1 MAFNFKAF
9 AAGFMDDQARQIN
22 ERVAESREYKRELKE
37 NAEASKSK
45 ISKLKQL
52 KGLAASEIARIR
64 ALGVDD
70 EYINAAIAS
79 GPKGLFDLST
89 ALQEEASRR
98 NFRPGQKFDK
108 FEVESLIDITE
119 NFKYGDIDSQEFYE
133 MNTALTKPSLG
144 STKDSK
150 RGLFGTLLGLDL
162 DDAVRARLDEDAYF
176 DGYSVMDI
184 NELAKQEAYES
195 VAPGTYFSFA
205 PTQAFDASKALTNF
219 NLAVSRIESDLASDT
234 YQATVLTQAKQLI
247 ATNPDYADKDQAE
260 LAALLT
266 DREKNKRIFSQATI
280 LANNNPR
287 FVEELQPVLENYG
300 MDENAVEALRLD
312 AMADRELEVNLAN
325 IMLQS
330 APEQTRDV
338 GNRVR
343 FTSGNNIYEAV
354 VSEGD
359 VISLRLAGAPENI
372 DPRDIPEALRKIV
385 DEGGLSS
392 IKAAERVTGEEE
404 LTRDFDLPKPE
415 PATVPEPLESIPESV
430 EPRPRS
436 RGAGKT
442 WDQKYRGKFNASTG
456 EPIIVSKR
464 PEEDEV
470 TGAGRRRKS
479 SQDQWDNKYG
489 DTHDP
494 NTGYPIVE
502 GQETVEITE
511 ALTPKEGSDI
521 IDMQGMSD
529 EEMDNAF
536 DNLPIGAGYIN
547 EHGER
552 KFKDRE
558 R

>member
-22 ERVAESREYKRELKE
+22 ERVAEARQYKRELKE

-119 NFKYGDIDSQEFYE
+119 NFKYGDVDSQEFYE

-205 PTQAFDASKALTNF
+205 PTKAIDARTAVSQLQIEISRVDDDISTIDFTSKAEEIFDAPEKMKNYMIKGEPMS
-219 NLAVSRIESDLASDT
+219 IEE
-234 YQATVLTQAKQLI
+234 I
-247 ATNPDYADKDQAE
+247 
-260 LAALLT
+260 
-266 DREKNKRIFSQATI
+266 
-280 LANNNPR
+280 
-287 FVEELQPVLENYG
+287 
-300 MDENAVEALRLD
+300 ALRLREQEKVKRLVPIITAFAQSNPLYLETMGPIVTSTTNISED
-312 AMADRELEVNLAN
+312 QLEAIKYDVMSNEELETNLAN
-325 IMLQS
+325 LMLEK
-330 APEQTRDV
+330 APAQTRDV
-338 GNRVR
+338 GQRMR
-343 FTSGNNIYEAV
+343 FKAENPDGGVDDIEV
-354 VSEGD
+354 VVTEGD
-359 VISLRLAGAPENI
+359 VVSLKVNGNPLDTKLIPDKLKQIQELGGISSFKAAQLVTDAKGEQTTGLMSSLRPRARPADVEPI
-372 DPRDIPEALRKIV
+372 DE
-385 DEGGLSS
+385 DEDT
-392 IKAAERVTGEEE
+392 EV
-404 LTRDFDLPKPE
+404 
-415 PATVPEPLESIPESV
+415 SV
-430 EPRPRS
+430 EPEEEVLPAGRKLGERPIDKLVDFFS
-436 RGAGKT
+436 GRGEGLAEARRKAREKREGK
-442 WDQKYRGKFNASTG
+442 D
-456 EPIIVSKR
+456 V
-464 PEEDEV
+464 EEDTTTVDDSVEV
-470 TGAGRRRKS
+470 EYTESNPLDLSIMTEEEARDAYAKLKS
-479 SQDQWDNKYG
+479 G
-489 DTHDP
+489 DYFINPSSGTIH
-494 NTGYPIVE
+494 
-502 GQETVEITE
+502 
-511 ALTPKEGSDI
+511 PK
-521 IDMQGMSD
+521 
-529 EEMDNAF
+529 
-536 DNLPIGAGYIN
+536 P
-547 EHGER
+547 
-552 KFKDRE
+552 
-558 R
+558 

>member
-22 ERVAESREYKRELKE
+22 ERVAEARQYKRELKE

-119 NFKYGDIDSQEFYE
+119 NFKYGDVDSQEFYE

-205 PTQAFDASKALTNF
+205 PTKAIDARTAVSQLQIEISRVDDDISTIDFTSKAEEIFDAPEKMKNYMIKGEPMS
-219 NLAVSRIESDLASDT
+219 IEE
-234 YQATVLTQAKQLI
+234 I
-247 ATNPDYADKDQAE
+247 
-260 LAALLT
+260 
-266 DREKNKRIFSQATI
+266 
-280 LANNNPR
+280 
-287 FVEELQPVLENYG
+287 
-300 MDENAVEALRLD
+300 ALRLREQEKVKRLVPIITAFAQSNPLYLETMGPIVTSTTNISED
-312 AMADRELEVNLAN
+312 QLEAIKYDVMSNEELETNLAN
-325 IMLQS
+325 LMLEK
-330 APEQTRDV
+330 APAQTRDV
-338 GNRVR
+338 GQRMR
-343 FTSGNNIYEAV
+343 FKAENPDGGVDDIEV
-354 VSEGD
+354 VVTEGD
-359 VISLRLAGAPENI
+359 VVSLKVNGDPLDTKLIPDKLKQIQELGGISSFKAAQLVTDAKGEQTTGLMSSLRPRARPADVEPI
-372 DPRDIPEALRKIV
+372 DE
-385 DEGGLSS
+385 DEDT
-392 IKAAERVTGEEE
+392 EV
-404 LTRDFDLPKPE
+404 
-415 PATVPEPLESIPESV
+415 SV
-430 EPRPRS
+430 EPKEEVLPAGRKPGERPIDKLVDFFS
-436 RGAGKT
+436 GRGEGLAEARRKAREKREGK
-442 WDQKYRGKFNASTG
+442 D
-456 EPIIVSKR
+456 V
-464 PEEDEV
+464 EEDTTTVDDSVEV
-470 TGAGRRRKS
+470 EYTESNPLDLSIMTEEEARDAYAKLKS
-479 SQDQWDNKYG
+479 G
-489 DTHDP
+489 DYFINPSSGTIH
-494 NTGYPIVE
+494 
-502 GQETVEITE
+502 
-511 ALTPKEGSDI
+511 PK
-521 IDMQGMSD
+521 
-529 EEMDNAF
+529 
-536 DNLPIGAGYIN
+536 P
-547 EHGER
+547 
-552 KFKDRE
+552 
-558 R
+558 

>member
-22 ERVAESREYKRELKE
+22 ERVAEARQYKRELKE

-119 NFKYGDIDSQEFYE
+119 NFKYGDVDSQEFYE

-205 PTQAFDASKALTNF
+205 PTKAIDARTAVSQLQIEISRVDDDISTIDFTSKAEEIFDAPEKMKNYMIKGEPMS
-219 NLAVSRIESDLASDT
+219 IEE
-234 YQATVLTQAKQLI
+234 I
-247 ATNPDYADKDQAE
+247 
-260 LAALLT
+260 
-266 DREKNKRIFSQATI
+266 
-280 LANNNPR
+280 
-287 FVEELQPVLENYG
+287 
-300 MDENAVEALRLD
+300 ALRLREQEKVKRLVPIITAFAQSNPLYLETMGPIVTSTTNISED
-312 AMADRELEVNLAN
+312 QLEAIKYDVMSNEELETNLAN
-325 IMLQS
+325 LMLEK
-330 APEQTRDV
+330 APAQTRDV
-338 GNRVR
+338 GQRMR
-343 FTSGNNIYEAV
+343 FKAENPGGVDDTIEV
-354 VSEGD
+354 VVTEGD
-359 VISLRLAGAPENI
+359 VVSLKVNGNPLDTKLIPDKLKQIQELGGISSFKAAQLVTDAKGEQTTGLMSSLRPRARPADVEPI
-372 DPRDIPEALRKIV
+372 DE
-385 DEGGLSS
+385 DEDT
-392 IKAAERVTGEEE
+392 EV
-404 LTRDFDLPKPE
+404 
-415 PATVPEPLESIPESV
+415 SV
-430 EPRPRS
+430 EPEEEVLPAGRKLGERPIDKLVDFFS
-436 RGAGKT
+436 GRGEGLAEARRKAREKREGK
-442 WDQKYRGKFNASTG
+442 D
-456 EPIIVSKR
+456 V
-464 PEEDEV
+464 EEDTTTVDDSVEV
-470 TGAGRRRKS
+470 EYTESNPLDLSIMTEEEARDAYAKLKS
-479 SQDQWDNKYG
+479 G
-489 DTHDP
+489 DYFINPSSGTIH
-494 NTGYPIVE
+494 
-502 GQETVEITE
+502 
-511 ALTPKEGSDI
+511 PK
-521 IDMQGMSD
+521 
-529 EEMDNAF
+529 
-536 DNLPIGAGYIN
+536 P
-547 EHGER
+547 
-552 KFKDRE
+552 
-558 R
+558 

>member
-22 ERVAESREYKRELKE
+22 ERVAEARQYKRELKE

-119 NFKYGDIDSQEFYE
+119 NFKYGDVDSQEFYE

-205 PTQAFDASKALTNF
+205 PTKAIDARTAVSQLQIEISRVDDDISNINFTSKAEEIVDDPEKMKNYMIKGEPM
-219 NLAVSRIESDLASDT
+219 SIEE
-234 YQATVLTQAKQLI
+234 I
-247 ATNPDYADKDQAE
+247 
-260 LAALLT
+260 
-266 DREKNKRIFSQATI
+266 
-280 LANNNPR
+280 
-287 FVEELQPVLENYG
+287 
-300 MDENAVEALRLD
+300 ALRLREQEKVKRLVPIITAFAQSNPLYLETMGPIVTSTTNISED
-312 AMADRELEVNLAN
+312 QLEAIKYDVMSNEELETNLAN
-325 IMLQS
+325 LMLEK
-330 APEQTRDV
+330 APAQTRDV
-338 GNRVR
+338 GQRMR
-343 FTSGNNIYEAV
+343 FKAENPDGGVDDIEV
-354 VSEGD
+354 VVTEGD
-359 VISLRLAGAPENI
+359 VVSLKVNGNPLDTKLIPDKLKQIQELGGISSFKAAQLVTDAKGEQTTGLMSSLRPRARPADVEPI
-372 DPRDIPEALRKIV
+372 DE
-385 DEGGLSS
+385 DEDT
-392 IKAAERVTGEEE
+392 EV
-404 LTRDFDLPKPE
+404 
-415 PATVPEPLESIPESV
+415 SV
-430 EPRPRS
+430 EPEEEVLPAGRKLGERPIDKLVDFFS
-436 RGAGKT
+436 GRGEGLAEARRKAREKREGK
-442 WDQKYRGKFNASTG
+442 D
-456 EPIIVSKR
+456 V
-464 PEEDEV
+464 EEDTTTVDDSVEV
-470 TGAGRRRKS
+470 EYTESNPLDLSIMTEEEARDAYAKLKS
-479 SQDQWDNKYG
+479 G
-489 DTHDP
+489 DYFINPSSGTIH
-494 NTGYPIVE
+494 
-502 GQETVEITE
+502 
-511 ALTPKEGSDI
+511 PK
-521 IDMQGMSD
+521 
-529 EEMDNAF
+529 
-536 DNLPIGAGYIN
+536 P
-547 EHGER
+547 
-552 KFKDRE
+552 
-558 R
+558 

>member
-22 ERVAESREYKRELKE
+22 ERVAEARQYKRELKE

-119 NFKYGDIDSQEFYE
+119 NFKYGDVDSQEFYE

-205 PTQAFDASKALTNF
+205 PTKAIDARTAVSQLQIEISRVDDDISTIDFTSKAEEIFDAPEKMKNYMIKREPMS
-219 NLAVSRIESDLASDT
+219 IEE
-234 YQATVLTQAKQLI
+234 I
-247 ATNPDYADKDQAE
+247 
-260 LAALLT
+260 
-266 DREKNKRIFSQATI
+266 
-280 LANNNPR
+280 
-287 FVEELQPVLENYG
+287 
-300 MDENAVEALRLD
+300 ALRLREQEKVKRLVPIITAFAQSNPLYLETMGPIVTSTTNISED
-312 AMADRELEVNLAN
+312 QLEAIKYDVMSNEELETNLAN
-325 IMLQS
+325 LMLEK
-330 APEQTRDV
+330 APAQTRDV
-338 GNRVR
+338 GQRMR
-343 FTSGNNIYEAV
+343 FKAENPDGGVDDIEV
-354 VSEGD
+354 VVTEGD
-359 VISLRLAGAPENI
+359 VVSLKVNGNPLDTKLIPDKLKQIQELGGISSFKAAQLVTDAKGEQTTGLMSSLRPRARPADVEPI
-372 DPRDIPEALRKIV
+372 DE
-385 DEGGLSS
+385 DEDT
-392 IKAAERVTGEEE
+392 EV
-404 LTRDFDLPKPE
+404 
-415 PATVPEPLESIPESV
+415 SV
-430 EPRPRS
+430 EPEEEVLPAGRKLGERPIDKLVDFFS
-436 RGAGKT
+436 GRGEGLAEARRKAREKREGK
-442 WDQKYRGKFNASTG
+442 D
-456 EPIIVSKR
+456 V
-464 PEEDEV
+464 EEDTTTVDDSVEV
-470 TGAGRRRKS
+470 EYTESNPLDLSIMTEEEARDAYAKLKS
-479 SQDQWDNKYG
+479 G
-489 DTHDP
+489 DYFINPSSGTIH
-494 NTGYPIVE
+494 
-502 GQETVEITE
+502 
-511 ALTPKEGSDI
+511 PK
-521 IDMQGMSD
+521 
-529 EEMDNAF
+529 
-536 DNLPIGAGYIN
+536 P
-547 EHGER
+547 
-552 KFKDRE
+552 
-558 R
+558 

>member
-22 ERVAESREYKRELKE
+22 ERVAEARQYKRELKE

-119 NFKYGDIDSQEFYE
+119 NFKYGDVDSQEFYE

-205 PTQAFDASKALTNF
+205 PTKAIDARTAVSQLQIEISRVDDDISTIDFTSKAEEIFDAPEKMKNYMIKGEPMS
-219 NLAVSRIESDLASDT
+219 IEE
-234 YQATVLTQAKQLI
+234 I
-247 ATNPDYADKDQAE
+247 
-260 LAALLT
+260 
-266 DREKNKRIFSQATI
+266 
-280 LANNNPR
+280 
-287 FVEELQPVLENYG
+287 
-300 MDENAVEALRLD
+300 ALRLREQEKVKRLVPIITAFAQSNPLYLETMGPIVTSTTNISED
-312 AMADRELEVNLAN
+312 QLEAIKYDVMSNEELETNLAN
-325 IMLQS
+325 LMLEK
-330 APEQTRDV
+330 APAQTRDV
-338 GNRVR
+338 GQRMR
-343 FTSGNNIYEAV
+343 FKAENPDGGVDDIEV
-354 VSEGD
+354 VVTEGD
-359 VISLRLAGAPENI
+359 VVSLKVNGNPLDTKLIPDKLKQIQELGGISSFKASQLVTDAKGEQTTGLMSSLRPRARPADVEPI
-372 DPRDIPEALRKIV
+372 DE
-385 DEGGLSS
+385 DEDT
-392 IKAAERVTGEEE
+392 EV
-404 LTRDFDLPKPE
+404 
-415 PATVPEPLESIPESV
+415 SV
-430 EPRPRS
+430 EPEEEVLPAGRKLGERPIDKLVDFFS
-436 RGAGKT
+436 GRGEGLAEARRKAREKREGK
-442 WDQKYRGKFNASTG
+442 D
-456 EPIIVSKR
+456 V
-464 PEEDEV
+464 EEDTTTVDDSVEV
-470 TGAGRRRKS
+470 EYTESNPLDLSIMTEEEARDAYAKLKS
-479 SQDQWDNKYG
+479 G
-489 DTHDP
+489 DYFINPSSGTIH
-494 NTGYPIVE
+494 
-502 GQETVEITE
+502 
-511 ALTPKEGSDI
+511 PK
-521 IDMQGMSD
+521 
-529 EEMDNAF
+529 
-536 DNLPIGAGYIN
+536 P
-547 EHGER
+547 
-552 KFKDRE
+552 
-558 R
+558 

>member
-22 ERVAESREYKRELKE
+22 ERVAEARQYKRELKE

-119 NFKYGDIDSQEFYE
+119 NFKYGDVDSQEFYE

-205 PTQAFDASKALTNF
+205 PTKAIDARTAVSQLQIEISKVDDDISTIDFTSKAEEIFDAPEKMKNYMIKGEPMS
-219 NLAVSRIESDLASDT
+219 IEE
-234 YQATVLTQAKQLI
+234 I
-247 ATNPDYADKDQAE
+247 
-260 LAALLT
+260 
-266 DREKNKRIFSQATI
+266 
-280 LANNNPR
+280 
-287 FVEELQPVLENYG
+287 
-300 MDENAVEALRLD
+300 ALRLREQEKVKRLVPIITAFAQSNPLYLETMGPIVTSTTNISED
-312 AMADRELEVNLAN
+312 QLEAIKYDVMSNEELETNLAN
-325 IMLQS
+325 LMLEK
-330 APEQTRDV
+330 APAQTRDV
-338 GNRVR
+338 GQRMR
-343 FTSGNNIYEAV
+343 FKAENPGGVDDTIEV
-354 VSEGD
+354 VVTEGD
-359 VISLRLAGAPENI
+359 VVSLKVNGNPLDTKLIPDKLKQIQELGGISSFKAAQLVTDAKGEQTTGLMSSLRPRARPADVEPI
-372 DPRDIPEALRKIV
+372 DE
-385 DEGGLSS
+385 DEDT
-392 IKAAERVTGEEE
+392 EV
-404 LTRDFDLPKPE
+404 
-415 PATVPEPLESIPESV
+415 SV
-430 EPRPRS
+430 EPEEEVLPAGRKLGERPIDKLVDFFS
-436 RGAGKT
+436 GRGEGLAEARRKAREKREGK
-442 WDQKYRGKFNASTG
+442 D
-456 EPIIVSKR
+456 V
-464 PEEDEV
+464 EEDTTTVDDSVEV
-470 TGAGRRRKS
+470 EYTESNPLDLSIMTEEEARDAYAKLKS
-479 SQDQWDNKYG
+479 G
-489 DTHDP
+489 DYFINPSSGTIH
-494 NTGYPIVE
+494 
-502 GQETVEITE
+502 
-511 ALTPKEGSDI
+511 PK
-521 IDMQGMSD
+521 
-529 EEMDNAF
+529 
-536 DNLPIGAGYIN
+536 P
-547 EHGER
+547 
-552 KFKDRE
+552 
-558 R
+558 

>member
-22 ERVAESREYKRELKE
+22 ERVAEARQYKRELKE

-119 NFKYGDIDSQEFYE
+119 NFKYGDVDSQEFYE

-205 PTQAFDASKALTNF
+205 PTKAIDARTAVIQLQIEISRVDDDISTIDFTSKAEEIFDAPEKMKNYMIKGEPMS
-219 NLAVSRIESDLASDT
+219 IEE
-234 YQATVLTQAKQLI
+234 I
-247 ATNPDYADKDQAE
+247 
-260 LAALLT
+260 
-266 DREKNKRIFSQATI
+266 
-280 LANNNPR
+280 
-287 FVEELQPVLENYG
+287 
-300 MDENAVEALRLD
+300 ALRLREQEKVKRLVPIITAFAQSNPLYLETMGPIVTSTTNISED
-312 AMADRELEVNLAN
+312 QLEAIKYDVMSNEELETNLAN
-325 IMLQS
+325 LMLEK
-330 APEQTRDV
+330 APAQTRDV
-338 GNRVR
+338 GQRMR
-343 FTSGNNIYEAV
+343 FKAENPDGGVDDIEV
-354 VSEGD
+354 VVTEGD
-359 VISLRLAGAPENI
+359 VVSLKVNGNPLDTKLIPDKLKQIQELGGISSFKAAQLVTDAKGEQTTGLMSSLRPRARPADVEPI
-372 DPRDIPEALRKIV
+372 DE
-385 DEGGLSS
+385 DEDT
-392 IKAAERVTGEEE
+392 EV
-404 LTRDFDLPKPE
+404 
-415 PATVPEPLESIPESV
+415 SV
-430 EPRPRS
+430 EPEEEVLPAGRKLGERPIDKLVDFFS
-436 RGAGKT
+436 GRGEGLAEARRKAREKREGK
-442 WDQKYRGKFNASTG
+442 D
-456 EPIIVSKR
+456 V
-464 PEEDEV
+464 EEDTTTVDDSVEV
-470 TGAGRRRKS
+470 EYTESNPLDLSIMTEEEARDAYAKLKS
-479 SQDQWDNKYG
+479 G
-489 DTHDP
+489 DYFINPSSGTIH
-494 NTGYPIVE
+494 
-502 GQETVEITE
+502 
-511 ALTPKEGSDI
+511 PK
-521 IDMQGMSD
+521 
-529 EEMDNAF
+529 
-536 DNLPIGAGYIN
+536 P
-547 EHGER
+547 
-552 KFKDRE
+552 
-558 R
+558 

>member
-22 ERVAESREYKRELKE
+22 ERVAEARQYKRELKE
-37 NAEASKSK
+37 NAEASKNK

-119 NFKYGDIDSQEFYE
+119 NFKYGDVDSQEFYE

-205 PTQAFDASKALTNF
+205 PTQAFDASKALSNF
-219 NLAVSRIESDLASDT
+219 NLAVSRIESDLASDS
-234 YQATVLTQAKQLI
+234 YQATVLTQAQQLI
-247 ATNPDYADKDQAE
+247 DTNPDYADKDQAE

-300 MDENAVEALRLD
+300 MDESAIEALRFD
-312 AMADRELEVNLAN
+312 VMTERELERNLAN
-325 IMLQS
+325 LMLEK
-330 APEQTRDV
+330 APAATGEV
-338 GNRVR
+338 GQRMK
-343 FTSGNNIYEAV
+343 FTARNPQDGTDNIEV
-354 VSEGD
+354 VVTEGD
-359 VISLRLAGAPENI
+359 VVSLKVNGNPLDTKLIPAKLKQIQELGGISSFKAAQLVTDTKEIPVVDTPPPSVLSPETTVTELDPEEKPEEKKTTRRERPIDKLVDFFSGRGEGLAEARRKAREKREGKDVEEDTTPVDDSVEVEYTRDNPYIFEEGLSNEEAQAIFNSLLAGTVFRNPADGE
-372 DPRDIPEALRKIV
+372 
-385 DEGGLSS
+385 
-392 IKAAERVTGEEE
+392 IKV
-404 LTRDFDLPKPE
+404 K
-415 PATVPEPLESIPESV
+415 
-430 EPRPRS
+430 
-436 RGAGKT
+436 
-442 WDQKYRGKFNASTG
+442 
-456 EPIIVSKR
+456 
-464 PEEDEV
+464 
-470 TGAGRRRKS
+470 
-479 SQDQWDNKYG
+479 
-489 DTHDP
+489 
-494 NTGYPIVE
+494 
-502 GQETVEITE
+502 
-511 ALTPKEGSDI
+511 
-521 IDMQGMSD
+521 
-529 EEMDNAF
+529 
-536 DNLPIGAGYIN
+536 
-547 EHGER
+547 
-552 KFKDRE
+552 
-558 R
+558 

>member
-22 ERVAESREYKRELKE
+22 ERVAEARQYKRELKE

-119 NFKYGDIDSQEFYE
+119 NFKYGDVDSQEFYE

-205 PTQAFDASKALTNF
+205 PTKAIDARTAVSQLQIEISRVDDDISTIDFTSKAEEIFDAPEKMKNYMIKGEPMS
-219 NLAVSRIESDLASDT
+219 IEE
-234 YQATVLTQAKQLI
+234 I
-247 ATNPDYADKDQAE
+247 
-260 LAALLT
+260 
-266 DREKNKRIFSQATI
+266 
-280 LANNNPR
+280 
-287 FVEELQPVLENYG
+287 
-300 MDENAVEALRLD
+300 ALRLREQEKVKRLVPIITAFAQSNPLYLETMGPIVTSTTNISED
-312 AMADRELEVNLAN
+312 QLEAIKYDVMSNEELETNLAN
-325 IMLQS
+325 LMLEK
-330 APEQTRDV
+330 APAQTRDV
-338 GNRVR
+338 GQRMR
-343 FTSGNNIYEAV
+343 FKAENPDGGVDDIEV
-354 VSEGD
+354 VVTEGD
-359 VISLRLAGAPENI
+359 VVSLKVNGNPLDTKLIPDKLKQIQELGGISSFKAAQLVTDAKGEQTTGLMSSLRPRARPADVEPI
-372 DPRDIPEALRKIV
+372 DE
-385 DEGGLSS
+385 DEDT
-392 IKAAERVTGEEE
+392 EV
-404 LTRDFDLPKPE
+404 
-415 PATVPEPLESIPESV
+415 SV
-430 EPRPRS
+430 EPKEEVLPAGRKPGERPIDKLVDFFS
-436 RGAGKT
+436 GRGEGLAEARRKAREKREGK
-442 WDQKYRGKFNASTG
+442 D
-456 EPIIVSKR
+456 V
-464 PEEDEV
+464 EEDTTTVDDSVEV
-470 TGAGRRRKS
+470 EYTESNPLDLSIMTEEEARDAYAKLKS
-479 SQDQWDNKYG
+479 G
-489 DTHDP
+489 DYFINPSSGTIH
-494 NTGYPIVE
+494 
-502 GQETVEITE
+502 
-511 ALTPKEGSDI
+511 PK
-521 IDMQGMSD
+521 
-529 EEMDNAF
+529 
-536 DNLPIGAGYIN
+536 P
-547 EHGER
+547 
-552 KFKDRE
+552 
-558 R
+558 

>member
-22 ERVAESREYKRELKE
+22 ERVAEARQYKRELKE

-119 NFKYGDIDSQEFYE
+119 NFKYGDVDSQEFYE

-205 PTQAFDASKALTNF
+205 PTKAIDARTAVSQLQIEISRVDDDISTIDFTSKAEEIFDAPEKMKNYMIKGEPMS
-219 NLAVSRIESDLASDT
+219 IEE
-234 YQATVLTQAKQLI
+234 I
-247 ATNPDYADKDQAE
+247 
-260 LAALLT
+260 
-266 DREKNKRIFSQATI
+266 
-280 LANNNPR
+280 
-287 FVEELQPVLENYG
+287 
-300 MDENAVEALRLD
+300 ALRLREQEKVKRLVPIITAFAQSNPLYLETMGPIVTSTTNISED
-312 AMADRELEVNLAN
+312 QLEAIKYDVMSNEELETNLAN
-325 IMLQS
+325 LMLEK
-330 APEQTRDV
+330 APAQTRDV
-338 GNRVR
+338 GQRMR
-343 FTSGNNIYEAV
+343 FKAENPDGGVDDIEV
-354 VSEGD
+354 VVTEGD
-359 VISLRLAGAPENI
+359 VVSLKVNGNPLDTKLIPDKLKQIQELGGISSFKAAQLVTDTKEP
-372 DPRDIPEALRKIV
+372 PVVDIPPPSVLSPETTVTELDPEEKPEEKKTTRRERPIDKLVDFFSGRGEGLAEARRKAREKREGKDVEEDTTTV
-385 DEGGLSS
+385 DDSVEVEYTESNPLDLS
-392 IKAAERVTGEEE
+392 IMTEEE
-404 LTRDFDLPKPE
+404 ARDAYAKLKSGDYFINPSSGTIHPKP
-415 PATVPEPLESIPESV
+415 
-430 EPRPRS
+430 
-436 RGAGKT
+436 
-442 WDQKYRGKFNASTG
+442 
-456 EPIIVSKR
+456 
-464 PEEDEV
+464 
-470 TGAGRRRKS
+470 
-479 SQDQWDNKYG
+479 
-489 DTHDP
+489 
-494 NTGYPIVE
+494 
-502 GQETVEITE
+502 
-511 ALTPKEGSDI
+511 
-521 IDMQGMSD
+521 
-529 EEMDNAF
+529 
-536 DNLPIGAGYIN
+536 
-547 EHGER
+547 
-552 KFKDRE
+552 
-558 R
+558 

>member
-22 ERVAESREYKRELKE
+22 ERVAEARQYKRELKE

-119 NFKYGDIDSQEFYE
+119 NFKYGDVDSQEFYE

-205 PTQAFDASKALTNF
+205 PTKAIDARTAVSQLQIEISRVDDDISTIDFTSKAEEIFDAPEKMKNYMIKGEPMS
-219 NLAVSRIESDLASDT
+219 IEE
-234 YQATVLTQAKQLI
+234 I
-247 ATNPDYADKDQAE
+247 
-260 LAALLT
+260 
-266 DREKNKRIFSQATI
+266 
-280 LANNNPR
+280 
-287 FVEELQPVLENYG
+287 
-300 MDENAVEALRLD
+300 ALRLREQEKVKRLVPIITAFAQSNPLYLETMGPIVTSTTNISED
-312 AMADRELEVNLAN
+312 QLEAIKYDVMSNEELETNLAN
-325 IMLQS
+325 LMLEK
-330 APEQTRDV
+330 APAQTRDV
-338 GNRVR
+338 GQRMR
-343 FTSGNNIYEAV
+343 FKAENPDGGVDDIEV
-354 VSEGD
+354 VVTEGD
-359 VISLRLAGAPENI
+359 VVSLKVNGNPLDTKLIPDKLKQIQELGGISSFKDAQLVTDTKGEQTTGLMSSLRPRARPADVEPI
-372 DPRDIPEALRKIV
+372 DE
-385 DEGGLSS
+385 DEDT
-392 IKAAERVTGEEE
+392 EV
-404 LTRDFDLPKPE
+404 
-415 PATVPEPLESIPESV
+415 SV
-430 EPRPRS
+430 EPKEEVLPAGRKPGERAIDKLVDFFS
-436 RGAGKT
+436 GRGEGLAEARRKAREKREGK
-442 WDQKYRGKFNASTG
+442 D
-456 EPIIVSKR
+456 V
-464 PEEDEV
+464 EEDTTTVDDSVEV
-470 TGAGRRRKS
+470 EYTESNPLDLSIMTEEEARDAYAKLKS
-479 SQDQWDNKYG
+479 G
-489 DTHDP
+489 DYFINPSSGTIH
-494 NTGYPIVE
+494 
-502 GQETVEITE
+502 
-511 ALTPKEGSDI
+511 PK
-521 IDMQGMSD
+521 
-529 EEMDNAF
+529 
-536 DNLPIGAGYIN
+536 P
-547 EHGER
+547 
-552 KFKDRE
+552 
-558 R
+558 